1 MKTGAIRCAIYTRK
15 SSDEGLEQDF
25 NSLDAQRE
33 ACAAYIRSQASQG
46 WTELG
51 ERYDDGGISGGTL
64 ERPALKRLME
74 DVAAGRIDIVV
85 VYKVDRLSRS
95 LFDFA
100 KLVEAFEEA
109 DASFV
114 SITQAFNT
122 TSSMGRLTL
131 NMLLSFAQFEREV
144 TAERIRDKIAASKAK
159 GMWMGGTPPLG
170 YRPDGRS
177 LAVVDDHAAIVRH
190 VFDRYLALGNVR
202 QLEAELKGQGFIAPE
217 RTSNGGKAI
226 GGVPFSRGTLYLM
239 LKRITYT
246 GRIAHGDRIYPGN
259 HQAIIDIATF
269 ERVQAMLADNTQGQQ
284 TVRSESASLL
294 AGKIVDREGA
304 PLVITHATKPATN
317 TGKDDKATEGTSRY
331 RYYVSRALQRGDT
344 DMGLRIPAR
353 EIETLVTSRIA
364 TLFDDPVELMA
375 TAWLDV
381 PAQRFADVEQRCAAR
396 AARLRQRKPDALT
409 MLDAVQ
415 VHDTRIE
422 VTCRTDDIAAALDV
436 AAHPDAPETITLTD
450 NVRLT
455 RSGRAMRLIQGDGQ
469 AIGATRDGS
478 LVKALVQARRWWGEL
493 RLGGIDIT
501 RLAEREKVSPAYVT
515 RIVRLAFLSPQVTEA
530 ILAGRQRAEVT
541 AKALTLDTPPAASWA
556 QQGVAILP
564 HVAAAR

>member
-46 WTELG
+46 WTELA

-64 ERPALKRLME
+64 ERPALKRLMD

-170 YRPDGRS
+170 YKPDGRS

-202 QLEAELKGQGFIAPE
+202 QLEAELRGQGIIAPQ

-246 GRIAHGDRIYPGN
+246 GRIVHGDRIYPGN
-259 HQAIIDIATF
+259 HSAIIDMATF
-269 ERVQAMLADNTQGQQ
+269 DRVQAMLADNTQGQQ
-284 TVRSESASLL
+284 KARNESASLL
-294 AGKIVDREGA
+294 AGRIVDHEGT
-304 PLVITHATKPATN
+304 PLVSTHATKPAN
-317 TGKDDKATEGTSRY
+317 AGSKGSATEGTSRY
-331 RYYVSRALQRGDT
+331 RYYVSRALQHGNSDT
-344 DMGLRIPAR
+344 GLRIPAR
-353 EIETLVTSRIA
+353 EIEALVTSRIA

-381 PAQRFADVEQRCAAR
+381 SADRYADVGQRCAEL
-396 AARLRQRKPDALT
+396 AAQLRQRRPDALT
-409 MLDAVQ
+409 MLNAVQ

-422 VTCRTDDIAAALDV
+422 VTCRTDGIAAALNV
-436 AAHPDAPETITLTD
+436 ATHPHAPDTITLTD
-450 NVRLT
+450 NVRLK
-455 RSGRAMRLIQGDGQ
+455 RSGRAMRLVQGNGQ
-469 AIGATRDGS
+469 VTSASPDRA
-478 LVKALVQARRWWGEL
+478 LVKTMVQARRWWSEL
-493 RLGGIDIT
+493 RQGEIDIT

-530 ILAGRQRAEVT
+530 ILAGRQRAEVMV
-541 AKALTLDTPPAASWA
+541 KALTLEAPPMASWKSQA
-556 QQGVAILP
+556 DVMLPNVATL
-564 HVAAAR
+564 R